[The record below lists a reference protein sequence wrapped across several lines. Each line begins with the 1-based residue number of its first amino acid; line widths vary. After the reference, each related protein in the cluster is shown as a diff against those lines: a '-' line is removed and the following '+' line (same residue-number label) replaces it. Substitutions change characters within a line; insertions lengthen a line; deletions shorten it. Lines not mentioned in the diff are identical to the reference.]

1 MPSAKRILLVDE
13 NSVPRH
19 SLAEQ
24 LTQQAAYD
32 VIEAGSAAEAQAAQ
46 DYAFAIIDAALEGG
60 GERLA
65 DTLRQDGFQGP
76 ILLLTEALTTG
87 AMAHEQLPK
96 PFRLSA
102 LLTRLSAHLGLH
114 GGDERAFQIGPY
126 LFQPAAKLLTGAR
139 KIRLTEKETNILKFL
154 HQAGRTVPRETLL
167 HEVWGYS
174 PAVTTHT
181 LETHIYRLRRK
192 IEDDPAQAKILVTEN
207 GGYRLGGPGLGGSL

>member
-24 LTQQAAYD
+24 LAREAAYQ
-32 VIEAGSAAEAQAAQ
+32 VVEACSAAEARAAQ
-46 DYAFAIIDAALEGG
+46 GYALAIIDAALEDGKG
-60 GERLA
+60 ASLGRE
-65 DTLRQDGFQGP
+65 LRADGFTGP
-76 ILLLTEALTTG
+76 VLLLTEEAATEAGHL
-87 AMAHEQLPK
+87 AK

-102 LLTRLSAHLGLH
+102 LLSRISLHLGPH
-114 GGDERAFQIGPY
+114 GAGEDRAIRIGPY
-126 LFQPAAKLLTGAR
+126 LFQPGAKRLTGTR
-139 KIRLTEKETNILKFL
+139 NIRLTEKETNILKFL
-154 HQAGRTVPRETLL
+154 HSAGRTVPRETLL

-192 IEDDPAQAKILVTEN
+192 IEDDPARAKILVTEN
-207 GGYRLGGPGLGGSL
+207 GGYRLGQTSNL

>member
-24 LTQQAAYD
+24 LAQQAAYE

-46 DYAFAIIDAALEGG
+46 DYAFAIIDAEGG
-60 GERLA
+60 GAELA
-65 DTLRQDGFQGP
+65 DALKAGGFQGP
-76 ILLLTEALTTG
+76 TLLLTEDAAPG
-87 AMAHEQLPK
+87 GAHEKLAK

-102 LLTRLSAHLGLH
+102 LLTLLSTHLGPH
-114 GGDERAFQIGPY
+114 GGGDDRHLQIGPY

-139 KIRLTEKETNILKFL
+139 RIRLTEKEADILKFL
-154 HQAGRTVPRETLL
+154 HSAGGTVPRETLL

-192 IEDDPAQAKILVTEN
+192 IEEDPGRARIVVTEN
-207 GGYRLGGPGLGGSL
+207 GGYRLGASP

>member
-1 MPSAKRILLVDE
+1 MSSAKRILLVDE

-24 LTQQAAYD
+24 LAQQAAYE
-32 VIEAGSAAEAQAAQ
+32 VIETGSAREARAAE
-46 DYAFAIIDAALEGG
+46 DYALAIIDAELEGG
-60 GERLA
+60 CGESLA
-65 DTLRQDGFQGP
+65 NELRAGGFKGP
-76 ILLLTEALTTG
+76 ILLLTAGPPDAAIT
-87 AMAHEQLPK
+87 HEQLPK

-102 LLTRLSAHLGLH
+102 LLVRLSVHLGPH
-114 GGDERAFQIGPY
+114 GAGEERAFKIGPY
-126 LFQPAAKLLTGAR
+126 MFQPGAKLLTGAR

-154 HQAGRTVPRETLL
+154 HSAGRTVPRETLL

-192 IEDDPAQAKILVTEN
+192 IEDDPARAKILVTEN
-207 GGYRLGGPGLGGSL
+207 GGYRLGPASL

>member
-1 MPSAKRILLVDE
+1 MPSAKHILLVDDE
-13 NSVPRH
+13 AVPRH

-24 LTQQAAYD
+24 LTREGNYA
-32 VIEAGSAAEAQAAQ
+32 VIEAGSAAEARQAR
-46 DYAFAIIDAALEGG
+46 DYQFAIIDLEEGEALARDLRKDGFAGPVLFLGDGAA

-65 DTLRQDGFQGP
+65 
-76 ILLLTEALTTG
+76 
-87 AMAHEQLPK
+87 K

-102 LLTRLSAHLGLH
+102 LLARLSAYLGQH
-114 GGDERAFQIGPY
+114 GAAEDRAVRIGPY
-126 LFQPAAKLLTGAR
+126 HFRPSAKLLTTESQR

-154 HQAGRTVPRETLL
+154 HEAGRTVPRETLL

-192 IEDDPAQAKILVTEN
+192 IEENPGQAKILVTED
-207 GGYRLGGPGLGGSL
+207 GGYRLGD

>member
-32 VIEAGSAAEAQAAQ
+32 VIEAGTAADAQAAQ
-46 DYAFAIIDAALEGG
+46 DYAFAIIDAALEDGG
-60 GERLA
+60 GEKLA
-65 DTLRQDGFQGP
+65 DTLRTGGFQGP
-76 ILLLTEALTTG
+76 ILLLTEAPAPG
-87 AMAHEQLPK
+87 AHEQLAK

-102 LLTRLSAHLGLH
+102 LLTLLSAHLGPH
-114 GGDERAFQIGPY
+114 GGDERSFQIGPY

-139 KIRLTEKETNILKFL
+139 KIRLTEKEADILKFL
-154 HQAGRTVPRETLL
+154 HRAGRTVPRETLL

-192 IEDDPAQAKILVTEN
+192 IEDDPGRAKILVTEN
-207 GGYRLGGPGLGGSL
+207 GGYRLGFTP

>member
-1 MPSAKRILLVDE
+1 MPSPKRILLVDE

-32 VIEAGSAAEAQAAQ
+32 VIEAGSAAEGIAAQ
-46 DYAFAIIDAALEGG
+46 DYAFVIIDAALESG
-60 GERLA
+60 GENLA
-65 DTLRQDGFQGP
+65 DALKAGGFAGP
-76 ILLLTEALTTG
+76 ILLLTEGPATG
-87 AMAHEQLPK
+87 AISHEQLPK

-102 LLTRLSAHLGLH
+102 LLTLLSAHLGPH
-114 GGDERAFQIGPY
+114 GGGEERIVQIGPY

-139 KIRLTEKETNILKFL
+139 NIRLTEKEANILKFL
-154 HQAGRTVPRETLL
+154 HSAGRTVPRETLL

-192 IEDDPAQAKILVTEN
+192 IEDDPGRAKILVTEN
-207 GGYRLGGPGLGGSL
+207 GGYRLGLTP